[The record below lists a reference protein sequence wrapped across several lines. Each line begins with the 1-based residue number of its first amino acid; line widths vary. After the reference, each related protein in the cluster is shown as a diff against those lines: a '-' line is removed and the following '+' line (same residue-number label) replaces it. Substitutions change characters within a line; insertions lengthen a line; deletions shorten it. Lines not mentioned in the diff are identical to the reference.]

1 MIYRNDNP
9 LAAFDL
15 AQHLLDCIRP
25 YIDTTSSGPPNRA
38 CVHTGEI
45 AWDDCECGQL
55 IVSLVEQF
63 ESDTFPEPA
72 NAAAN
77 GGTRKCGAGLF
88 VYHYRVSMLRC
99 APVGGDNGEPPPCEA
114 VTEAARVAI
123 EDAWAVRAG
132 LFCCLCRGV
141 ERDPDSGIKLFDRY
155 LVMPQIMEGP
165 EGACQ
170 GSVVDLFIG
179 VPNGGYPCDVS

>member
-25 YIDTTSSGPPNRA
+25 YIDTTSSGPPSRA

-55 IVSLVEQF
+55 IVSLVESF
-63 ESDTFPEPA
+63 ESETFPDPA
-72 NAAAN
+72 TASFN
-77 GGTRKCGAGLF
+77 GGARKCGAALF

-132 LFCCLCRGV
+132 LFCCLCEGSTR
-141 ERDPDSGIKLFDRY
+141 SGALKLFDRY
-155 LVMPQIMEGP
+155 LVMPQVMEGP

-179 VPNGGYPCDVS
+179 VPNGGYPCGTS

>member
-25 YIDTTSSGPPNRA
+25 YIDTTSSGPPSRA

-55 IVSLVEQF
+55 IVSLVESF
-63 ESDTFPEPA
+63 ESETFPEPA
-72 NAAAN
+72 TASFN
-77 GGTRKCGAGLF
+77 GGARKCGAALF

-99 APVGGDNGEPPPCEA
+99 APTGGDNGEPPPCEA

-132 LFCCLCRGV
+132 LFCCLCEGSSRVGAL
-141 ERDPDSGIKLFDRY
+141 KLFDRY

-179 VPNGGYPCDVS
+179 VPNGGYPCGTS